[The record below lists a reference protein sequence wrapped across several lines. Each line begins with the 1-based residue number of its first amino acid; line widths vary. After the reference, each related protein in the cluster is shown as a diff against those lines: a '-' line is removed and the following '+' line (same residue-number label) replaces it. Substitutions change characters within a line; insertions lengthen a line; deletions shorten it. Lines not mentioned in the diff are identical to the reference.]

1 MSVNYETDIS
11 FINISHRNS
20 TLFEYK
26 PPKSFKSF
34 SLDLN
39 IIKQNKINDIFFHL
53 NRGNSKIVYIRKDN
67 LIYSISTEVEKIQ
80 FQVLEALVEE
90 IIKRFNLTFEIDVI
104 LSYSTVTSSIFSSF
118 KDEVLKI
125 LINFD
130 SLELIKKVAV
140 FCRICDTTHLIH
152 VKKTF
157 IDNKDA
163 YPIPLVYT
171 HLGHSIMCYIDKNY
185 QVRGVELV
193 HITG

>member
-1 MSVNYETDIS
+1 MSLNYETDIS
-11 FINISHRNS
+11 FINISHGDS

-26 PPKSFKSF
+26 PPASFKSF

-39 IIKQNKINDIFFHL
+39 VIKQNKINDIFFHL

-67 LIYSISTEVEKIQ
+67 LVYSIATEVEKIQ
-80 FQVLEALVEE
+80 FQVLEA
-90 IIKRFNLTFEIDVI
+90 IIEQVIKEFNATFEIDII
-104 LSYSTVTSSIFSSF
+104 LSYSTISPSIFTAF
-118 KDEVLKI
+118 KDEVVKI
-125 LINFD
+125 LVDFD

-140 FCRICDTTHLIH
+140 FCRICDTTHFIH
-152 VKKTF
+152 VKRSF